1 MQYWTIEEEV
11 VVLYYAS
18 RRVKNATIVELLA
31 KKCSPRVRNLKQI
44 AQKSSRLRRICG
56 QKKVVLEDTYPAPFP
71 DWDRKLVDQWLFSN
85 MEKAKLQQL
94 LEFDGETAAIIDEVS
109 GL

>member
-31 KKCSPRVRNLKQI
+31 KKCSPSVRNLKQI

-56 QKKVVLEDTYPAPFP
+56 QKVVSEDPFSPPFP